1 MRIFQLSPS
10 RISTHE
16 YVLPTFFEP
25 LLRTVSVHLPLE
37 LTSSLTETLSS
48 QLVVSLKV
56 LLRIFQ
62 VSPSRTIIHVKLPTR
77 LLGAL
82 PDG

>member
-1 MRIFQLSPS
+1 MVCVHDQEAWGISFEAEVQVERSHPAWHLGFLSQFTES
-10 RISTHE
+10 L
-16 YVLPTFFEP
+16 VL
-25 LLRTVSVHLPLE
+25 
-37 LTSSLTETLSS
+37 S
-48 QLVVSLKV
+48 QKV

-82 PDG
+82 PVE